1 MRLVEPFLIVTSW
14 LPGLTP
20 AIMELVFTYGN
31 LLPAYSQV
39 GPSHEILVPQPYF
52 PGNEQT
58 EIGIP
63 VKYCAEGLKQL
74 RYIVVD
80 NHIPANLI
88 TEVPAT
94 LQVFEVASYPGFSQ
108 FFSMMLAEK
117 TREPF

>member
-1 MRLVEPFLIVTSW
+1 MRLVEPFLVVTSW

-20 AIMELVFTYGN
+20 AVMELVFTYGN

-63 VKYCAEGLKQL
+63 VEHCADGLKRL
-74 RYIVVD
+74 ERIVVD

-88 TEVPAT
+88 TEVSGT
-94 LQVFEVASYPGFSQ
+94 YNCFELF
-108 FFSMMLAEK
+108 
-117 TREPF
+117 